1 MDPANQNV
9 FPEQFHAYY
18 KFTYS
23 KAESKQTSAKLWSIY
38 IDEAQRYDTALVESW
53 KADMEGMLIFS
64 GLFSASLTAFL
75 IESYRTL
82 QEDSGT
88 MTVQLLS
95 GISQQLAAMATNS
108 TMPSTSTT
116 QNESFHPA
124 LSSLICNTLWF
135 ISLCLSITCALLAT
149 LVEQW
154 AREFLH
160 KTEKRPSPIQR
171 ARVFSFLYFGV
182 HRFGMHGVV
191 DLIPLLLHV
200 SLMLFLAGLV
210 AFLLPINQLMV
221 VLISVFLGVFLM
233 LYCVL
238 TVLPLVTLDSPYH
251 TPFSGP
257 VWNLAQYIHKRLM
270 SVSHQTTTNL
280 HDKIVSQALQ
290 TSESRDRRAL
300 QWTLDSLTDDNELI
314 PFLEAIPD
322 AIHGVRGFHLVN
334 DYLFLPLLDTSN
346 QRPLGVCISD
356 LLLSCGNMAET
367 SPMRSRGQLAAIKAT
382 WALGMIS

>member
-9 FPEQFHAYY
+9 FPKQFRGQG
-18 KFTYS
+18 KITYS
-23 KAESKQTSAKLWSIY
+23 KAESKQASAKLWSIY
-38 IDEAQRYDTALVESW
+38 VDEAQRYDTALVESW

-75 IESYRTL
+75 IESYKTL

-88 MTVQLLS
+88 LTVELLS
-95 GISQQLAAMATNS
+95 QLVAVATNS
-108 TMPSTSTT
+108 TVTPTSSTK
-116 QNESFHPA
+116 NETFQPET
-124 LSSLICNTLWF
+124 SSLICNTLWF

-160 KTEKRPSPIQR
+160 KTEKRPSPIRR

-200 SLMLFLAGLV
+200 SLILFLAGLI
-210 AFLLPINQLMV
+210 AFLVPINQVMV
-221 VLISVFLGVFLM
+221 VLIGVFLGVFLM

-238 TVLPLVTLDSPYH
+238 TLLPLVMLDSPYH

-257 VWNLAQYIHKRLM
+257 VWNLVQYIHNR
-270 SVSHQTTTNL
+270 V
-280 HDKIVSQALQ
+280 
-290 TSESRDRRAL
+290 
-300 QWTLDSLTDDNELI
+300 
-314 PFLEAIPD
+314 
-322 AIHGVRGFHLVN
+322 
-334 DYLFLPLLDTSN
+334 
-346 QRPLGVCISD
+346 
-356 LLLSCGNMAET
+356 
-367 SPMRSRGQLAAIKAT
+367 
-382 WALGMIS
+382 

>member
-1 MDPANQNV
+1 MLPQKDRLKPSLTENHASDTDPANQNV
-9 FPEQFHAYY
+9 FPQQYRDSD
-18 KFTYS
+18 KITYS
-23 KAESKQTSAKLWSIY
+23 KAESEQTSAKLWSTY

-95 GISQQLAAMATNS
+95 GISQQLAAMATNT

-116 QNESFHPA
+116 QNEMFQPA
-124 LSSLICNTLWF
+124 LTSLICNTLWF

-160 KTEKRPSPIQR
+160 KTEKCPSPIRR

-182 HRFGMHGVV
+182 QRFGMHGVV
-191 DLIPLLLHV
+191 DLIPLLLHI
-200 SLMLFLAGLV
+200 SLILFLAGLI
-210 AFLLPINQLMV
+210 AFLVPINHVMV
-221 VLISVFLGVFLM
+221 VLIGVFLGIFLM

-238 TVLPLVTLDSPYH
+238 TLLPLVTLDSPYH
-251 TPFSGP
+251 TPFSG
-257 VWNLAQYIHKRLM
+257 L
-270 SVSHQTTTNL
+270 
-280 HDKIVSQALQ
+280 
-290 TSESRDRRAL
+290 
-300 QWTLDSLTDDNELI
+300 
-314 PFLEAIPD
+314 
-322 AIHGVRGFHLVN
+322 
-334 DYLFLPLLDTSN
+334 
-346 QRPLGVCISD
+346 
-356 LLLSCGNMAET
+356 
-367 SPMRSRGQLAAIKAT
+367 
-382 WALGMIS
+382 